1 MRLSVRCQLIRT
13 TQLRLGIYVGQSLG
27 EVLLV
32 GRLGFKTIASRASQS
47 LKLLNWGLTNSDTF
61 EISKKNETIFELK
74 TWLGKKE
81 FVKGYTNEDVYFT
94 IDKKDLKDF
103 NVFLEYNGPIKA
115 PIKKDNEIAL
125 IKIYN
130 KDELL
135 KTVPIYSS
143 EDVKKV
149 NFLVSL
155 LTSFNYMIW
164 GDA

>member
-1 MRLSVRCQLIRT
+1 M
-13 TQLRLGIYVGQSLG
+13 
-27 EVLLV
+27 
-32 GRLGFKTIASRASQS
+32 F
-47 LKLLNWGLTNSDTF
+47 
-61 EISKKNETIFELK
+61 
-74 TWLGKKE
+74 
-81 FVKGYTNEDVYFT
+81 
-94 IDKKDLKDF
+94 
-103 NVFLEYNGPIKA
+103 FLEYNGPIKA

-149 NFLVSL
+149 NFLASL